1 MLSGMYAQDAQQ
13 KKQLIATFLEK
24 FKGNP
29 RIRVN
34 LIKIKILHFLIAV
47 LASVQGAL

>member
-1 MLSGMYAQDAQQ
+1 MLSGMYAQGAQQ
-13 KKQLIATFLEK
+13 KKQLIAAFLEK

-47 LASVQGAL
+47 LAYVQGAL